1 MPVPQGPKQS
11 LFEHLA
17 VVARALGHGARLELL
32 DFLAQGERSVE
43 DLAKVSGLSVANTS
57 KHLQQLKAAGLVQA
71 QRDGKYIRYTLG
83 DERVLDA
90 VAALRAIAQAHL
102 GAVEDLVTSYLRG
115 RDALEP
121 VPAADLLER
130 VRDGLVTVLDVR
142 PPEEFAQG
150 HVAGAL
156 NVPGLVTVLD
166 VRPPEEF
173 AQGHVAGALNVPL
186 DRLQERLKD
195 LPPDREVVAYC
206 RGPWCVLS
214 FEAVARLREAGFEAR
229 RLQDGLPEWRRAGLP
244 VVSD

>member
-1 MPVPQGPKQS
+1 MHKTLGPKQA

-17 VVARALGHGARLELL
+17 AIARALGHGARLELL

-43 DLAKVSGLSVANTS
+43 DLARVAGLSIANTS
-57 KHLQQLKAAGLVQA
+57 KHLQQLKAAGLVA
-71 QRDGKYIRYTLG
+71 ARRDGKHIRYTLG

-102 GAVEDLVTSYLRG
+102 GAVEDLVASYLKG

-121 VPAADLLER
+121 VPAEDLLER

-142 PPEEFAQG
+142 PPEEY
-150 HVAGAL
+150 
-156 NVPGLVTVLD
+156 
-166 VRPPEEF
+166 

-214 FEAVARLREAGFEAR
+214 FEAVARLREAGFDAR

>member
-1 MPVPQGPKQS
+1 MVADLSQRVQLMPKPPGPKQT

-17 VVARALGHGARLELL
+17 IVARALGHGARLELL

-43 DLAKVSGLSVANTS
+43 DLARVAGLSIANTS
-57 KHLQQLKAAGLVQA
+57 KHLQQLKATGLVQA
-71 QRDGKYIRYTLG
+71 RRDGKHIRYILG

-90 VAALRAIAQAHL
+90 MAVLRAIAEAHIS
-102 GAVEDLVTSYLRG
+102 AVEDLVASYLRG
-115 RDALEP
+115 RDDLEP
-121 VPAADLLER
+121 VPAQDLLER

-156 NVPGLVTVLD
+156 NVP
-166 VRPPEEF
+166 
-173 AQGHVAGALNVPL
+173 L
-186 DRLQERLKD
+186 DRLQDRLKE
-195 LPPDREVVAYC
+195 LPTDREVVAYC

-214 FEAVARLREAGFEAR
+214 FEAVAKLREAGFAAR

-244 VVSD
+244 VVGH

>member
-1 MPVPQGPKQS
+1 MSQPQGPKQA

-17 VVARALGHGARLELL
+17 AIARALGHGARLELL

-43 DLAKVSGLSVANTS
+43 DLARVAGLSIANTS
-57 KHLQQLKAAGLVQA
+57 KHLQQLKAAGLVA
-71 QRDGKYIRYTLG
+71 ARRDGKHIRYTLG

-102 GAVEDLVTSYLRG
+102 GAVEDLVASYLKG

-121 VPAADLLER
+121 VPAEDLLER

-142 PPEEFAQG
+142 PPEEY
-150 HVAGAL
+150 
-156 NVPGLVTVLD
+156 
-166 VRPPEEF
+166 

-214 FEAVARLREAGFEAR
+214 FEAVARLREAGFDAR
-229 RLQDGLPEWRRAGLP
+229 RLQDGLPEWRRAGFP
-244 VVSD
+244 VVRD

>member
-1 MPVPQGPKQS
+1 MPQPEGPKQA

-43 DLAKVSGLSVANTS
+43 DLSRVAGLSVANTS

-71 QRDGKYIRYTLG
+71 RRDGKHIRYTLG

-90 VAALRAIAQAHL
+90 VAALRTIAQAHI
-102 GAVEDLVTSYLRG
+102 GAVEDLVASYLKG

-121 VPAADLLER
+121 VPAEDLLER

-142 PPEEFAQG
+142 PPEEY
-150 HVAGAL
+150 
-156 NVPGLVTVLD
+156 
-166 VRPPEEF
+166 

-186 DRLQERLKD
+186 DRLQERFKD
-195 LPPDREVVAYC
+195 LPPEREVVAYC

-214 FEAVARLREAGFEAR
+214 FEAVARLREAGFAAR

-244 VVSD
+244 VVCD

>member
-1 MPVPQGPKQS
+1 MPKTQGPKQA

-17 VVARALGHGARLELL
+17 AIARALGHASRLELL
-32 DFLAQGERSVE
+32 DYLAQGERSVE
-43 DLAKVSGLSVANTS
+43 DLAQVSGLSVANTS
-57 KHLQQLKAAGLVQA
+57 KLLQQLKATGLVDA
-71 QRDGKYIRYTLG
+71 RRDGKHIRYTLG

-90 VAALRAIAQAHL
+90 VAALRGIAEAHI
-102 GAVEDLVTSYLRG
+102 GAVEDLVASYLKG

-121 VPAADLLER
+121 VPANDLLER
-130 VRDGLVTVLDVR
+130 VRD
-142 PPEEFAQG
+142 
-150 HVAGAL
+150 
-156 NVPGLVTVLD
+156 GLVTVLD